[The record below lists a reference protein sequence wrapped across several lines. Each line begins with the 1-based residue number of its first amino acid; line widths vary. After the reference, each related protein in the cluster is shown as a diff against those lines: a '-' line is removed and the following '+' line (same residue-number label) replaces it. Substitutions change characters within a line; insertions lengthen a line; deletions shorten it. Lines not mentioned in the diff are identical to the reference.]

1 MSPSHD
7 LPRVDVLTVGT
18 VGPPGQRVFFLQA
31 RTPVEQVTLKV
42 EKEQVAMLCQA
53 AVQLLADLP
62 QPDQMPNDLEL
73 VEPVQAEWVVGLL
86 ALGPYDETTD
96 TINLVVREAVD
107 DDDVAGDEARFGVS
121 RGQLAAL
128 ARRGLE
134 VVGAGRPPCPLCGAP
149 MDPSGH
155 VCPRSNGH
163 LDR

>member
-7 LPRVDVLTVGT
+7 LPRLDVLTVGT
-18 VGPPGQRVFFLQA
+18 VGPPGERVFYLQA

-42 EKEQVAMLCQA
+42 EKQQVVMLCQA

-62 QPDQMPNDLEL
+62 QPTQLPTDLDL
-73 VEPVQAEWVVGLL
+73 VEPVQAEWVAGLL
-86 ALGPYDETTD
+86 ALGPYDEDTD
-96 TINLVVREAVD
+96 TINLVIREAVD
-107 DDDVAGDEARFGVS
+107 DDDPPGEEARFGVS
-121 RGQLAAL
+121 REQLAAL

-134 VVGAGRPPCPLCGAP
+134 VVAAGRPPCPLCGAP
-149 MDPSGH
+149 IDPSGH

>member
-7 LPRVDVLTVGT
+7 LPRLDVVTVGT
-18 VGPPGQRVFFLQA
+18 VGPPGARVFYLQA
-31 RTPVEQVTLKV
+31 RTAVEQVTLKV
-42 EKEQVAMLCQA
+42 EKQQVAMLCQA

-62 QPDQMPNDLEL
+62 HPGSLPSELDL
-73 VEPVQAEWVVGLL
+73 VEPVQPEWVVGLL
-86 ALGPYDETTD
+86 ALGPYDEDTD

-107 DDDVAGDEARFGVS
+107 DDDQPGDEARFGVS
-121 RGQLAAL
+121 REQLAAL

-134 VVGAGRPPCPLCGAP
+134 VVGAGRPPCPLCHAP

-155 VCPRSNGH
+155 ACPRSNGH